1 MTKFSTNDTLQKC
14 LFIMNA
20 LDNGWKVKKRNGSY
34 IFSKKHEGRKEILK
48 EGYLESFLVENM
60 KPFSGKNTGL
70 AEGGVQ

>member
-20 LDNGWKVKKRNGSY
+20 LDNGWKVKKRKGSY

-60 KPFSGKNTGL
+60 KPFSTL
-70 AEGGVQ
+70 